1 MNNKGVYKLAFI
13 IWCVMA
19 IAVVGLAILWV
30 AGITPGDIFNP
41 NDGFKSVEGP
51 AWHEYSNN
59 DVAPVQQVSRQIS
72 DDRQNAI
79 VNSVSR
85 VSPAVVS
92 IGITVERTYLRRG
105 YSDYMDYFYGRGRRG
120 QTVKKTYPK
129 VGSGFIIDSS
139 GLIVTNHHVIEGG
152 DDILVTLQDGSE
164 HEGKLL
170 GADKSLDIAI
180 LQIRGDNF
188 PFSYLGDSDDLVIG
202 EWAIAIGNP
211 FGSLL
216 QDNQPTVTVGVI
228 SAIKRQFV
236 GTSDEERYY
245 QNMIQTDAA
254 INPGNSGG
262 PLVNAKGEVIGVN
275 TFIFSKSGG
284 SIGLGFARPI
294 NDVKRLVDEILT
306 YGKIR
311 ETNIG
316 FQSTPLG
323 YYDISGLNI
332 PQQVAKGLLVRYVE
346 EDSPAHEA
354 GIRRGDIIYEMD
366 GIPIKGAKDALAK
379 VYALKVGDILKVK
392 LYRNNKFY
400 ETSFEVKE
408 KK

>member
-1 MNNKGVYKLAFI
+1 MSNTKIYKAAFI
-13 IWCVMA
+13 MWCAMA
-19 IAVVGLAILWV
+19 VALVGLVVVWII
-30 AGITPGDIFNP
+30 GISPSDIFTP
-41 NDGFKSVEGP
+41 EDGFRNVAAP
-51 AWHEYSNN
+51 TYHEYSQ
-59 DVAPVQQVSRQIS
+59 DQQPPIQQVSQQLS
-72 DDRQNAI
+72 QDRQNAI
-79 VNSVSR
+79 VSSVAK

-92 IGITVERTYLRRG
+92 VGITVERTYLRRG
-105 YSDYMDYFYGRGRRG
+105 YSDYMEYFYGQQGK
-120 QTVKKTYPK
+120 TVKQTYPK
-129 VGSGFIIDSS
+129 VGSGFIIDPK

-152 DDILVTLQDGSE
+152 DDILVTLQDGSQ
-164 HEGKLL
+164 HEGILL

-180 LQIRGDNF
+180 LQIKGDNF
-188 PFSYLGDSDDLVIG
+188 PFAYLGNSEDLVIG

-228 SAIKRQFV
+228 SALKRQFV

-262 PLVNAKGEVIGVN
+262 PLLNARGEVIGVN

-294 NDVKRLVDEILT
+294 NDVKRLVEEILT

-323 YYDISGLNI
+323 YYDIRGLDI
-332 PQQVAKGLLVRYVE
+332 PEQVSKGLLIRQVDE
-346 EDSPAHEA
+346 ASPAYES

-366 GIPIKGAKDALAK
+366 GIPIHGAKDALAK
-379 VYALKVGDILKVK
+379 IYALKVGDVLKVK
-392 LYRNNKFY
+392 LFRSGKFY
-400 ETSFEVKE
+400 ETSFQVKE
-408 KK
+408 RK